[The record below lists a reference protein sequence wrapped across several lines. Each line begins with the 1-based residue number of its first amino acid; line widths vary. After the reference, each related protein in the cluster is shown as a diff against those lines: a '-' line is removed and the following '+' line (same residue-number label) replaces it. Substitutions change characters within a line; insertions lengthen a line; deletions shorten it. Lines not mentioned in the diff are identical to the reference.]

1 MTKKHGQS
9 VGEAGYAEK
18 SRHTSQDIE
27 LMAQE
32 LGGSHPGLP
41 TGDVFWARAWCA
53 VVTQLTTENDE
64 PLFQV
69 EYNY

>member
-1 MTKKHGQS
+1 VTKKRGQS

-18 SRHTSQDIE
+18 SRDTSQDIE

-41 TGDVFWARAWCA
+41 TDDVF
-53 VVTQLTTENDE
+53 
-64 PLFQV
+64 
-69 EYNY
+69 